1 MKTADIL
8 KLNDEELVHAEL
20 RAERELVSLRVQQ
33 ALKQLEN
40 HAQFKKVRRSIARF
54 RTIQRQREIE
64 RGLPAEAL
72 KAQHSRSFK
81 AEIVEKTDQAPE
93 SKGFLKGIVDKI
105 RGT

>member
-8 KLNDEELVHAEL
+8 KMNDEELVHAEL
-20 RAERELVSLRVQQ
+20 RAERELVGLNVQK

-40 HAQFKKVRRSIARF
+40 HAQLKRVRRSIARY

-72 KAQHSRSFK
+72 KNLHARSFK
-81 AEIVEKTDQAPE
+81 VEAVEKEEKPSE

-105 RGT
+105 RGA